1 MSLSTYQQSLSAS
14 RYKGEGISAAEVLQ
28 TAALIAGARAD
39 LSDEDYEQLR
49 EASGINPKVWSK
61 LLQIGQ
67 DTRLP
72 PLVSQLPPSYTTIH
86 GIHCLTSSE
95 LQQALD
101 DGAIRPTVAMAVIK
115 RWLQEVRQEKDGGG
129 ALLQAPL
136 LVQGPLVTLQQGR
149 ALSQMEW
156 DELRVKLEELVGP
169 YEIKCLYPLSG
180 TLLAAKRKTAQQRAC
195 AIGETLLVRL
205 QKSWSDA
212 PEELK
217 SLFRLNSPKGLVD
230 CSLQTFTGFY
240 MKLAESR
247 DLFWQKHGSD
257 YILKI
262 ALEFNKAPTRAQ
274 RFNYK
279 RRLLEIQNRHSEYAS
294 TVKEVFLEWIDL

>member
-1 MSLSTYQQSLSAS
+1 MSLTTYQRSLSAS

-28 TAALIAGARAD
+28 IAALIAGARSD

-49 EASGINPKVWSK
+49 EGAGVNSKVWSK

-101 DGAIRPTVAMAVIK
+101 DGAIRPTVAMAVVR
-115 RWLQEVRQEKDGGG
+115 RWLQEVRQEKVDGG
-129 ALLQAPL
+129 ARLEAQLS
-136 LVQGPLVTLQQGR
+136 VQGPLVTLQQGR
-149 ALSQMEW
+149 ALTQMEW
-156 DELRVKLEELVGP
+156 DELRVKLEELVRP
-169 YEIKCLYPLSG
+169 YEVKCLYPLAG
-180 TLLAAKRKTAQQRAC
+180 TLLAAKRKTAQQRAS
-195 AIGETLLVRL
+195 AIGEKLLVRL
-205 QKSWSDA
+205 QQSWSDA
-212 PEELK
+212 PEDLK
-217 SLFRLNSPKGLVD
+217 SLFKLNSPKDIVD
-230 CSLQTFTGFY
+230 GSLQTFTGFY

-247 DLFWQKHGSD
+247 DLFWQKNGAD

-262 ALEFNKAPTRAQ
+262 ALEFNKSPARAQ

-279 RRLLEIQNRHSEYAS
+279 RRLQEIENRHPEYAS

>member
-1 MSLSTYQQSLSAS
+1 MSLSTYQRSLSAS

-28 TAALIAGARAD
+28 TAALVAGARAD
-39 LSDEDYEQLR
+39 LSDDDYEQLR
-49 EASGINPKVWSK
+49 DGAGINPKVWSK
-61 LLQIGQ
+61 LLQIGH

-101 DGAIRPTVAMAVIK
+101 DGAIRPTVAMAVIR
-115 RWLQEVRQEKDGGG
+115 RWLQEVRQQKDAES
-129 ALLQAPL
+129 ALLQASLP
-136 LVQGPLVTLQQGR
+136 VQGPLVTLHQGR
-149 ALSQMEW
+149 ALTQMEW
-156 DELRVKLEELVGP
+156 DELRVKLEELVAP
-169 YEIKCLYPLSG
+169 YEIKCLYPLAG
-180 TLLAAKRKTAQQRAC
+180 TLLAAKRKTAQQRAN
-195 AIGETLLVRL
+195 AIGEKLLLRL
-205 QKSWSDA
+205 QESWHDA
-212 PEELK
+212 PEDLK
-217 SLFRLNSPKGLVD
+217 SLFKLNSPKDLVD

-247 DLFWQKHGSD
+247 DLFWQKHGAD

-279 RRLLEIQNRHSEYAS
+279 RRLHEIETRHSEYAI
-294 TVKEVFLEWIDL
+294 TVQEVFFEWMDL